1 MCHVK
6 KTIRAFCVCW
16 QQHIFKKKNCDRL
29 MFTTSSFF
37 SFFLT
42 TEYKHLGTEETSFWT
57 FGIELLT
64 HFCLILLGF

>member
-1 MCHVK
+1 MLRKLLELFVFVGSN
-6 KTIRAFCVCW
+6 IF
-16 QQHIFKKKNCDRL
+16 FKKKNCDRL